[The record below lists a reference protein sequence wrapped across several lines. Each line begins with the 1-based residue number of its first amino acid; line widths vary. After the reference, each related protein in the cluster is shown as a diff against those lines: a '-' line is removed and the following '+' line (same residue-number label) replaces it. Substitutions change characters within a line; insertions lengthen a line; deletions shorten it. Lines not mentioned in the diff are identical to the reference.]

1 MEKVCPLCGSRVHA
15 CRMRFKDG
23 REGNFYFCESYDC
36 DYKEREEDKDESK
49 VKPGSVSEVSYVLPQ

>member
-1 MEKVCPLCGSRVHA
+1 
-15 CRMRFKDG
+15 MRFKDG